1 VILGSPVMAVR
12 NRSFARFDR
21 LGADHPCWGPA
32 RDRLPGRSIL
42 RDHAGTD
49 FTNPN
54 PEPDPDSSNPLR
66 PIVKSLHGTFPSGT
80 IFVGGSKTLSTAASA
95 VDTVDIQC
103 TSTGVY
109 LCNLNKAY
117 A

>member
-1 VILGSPVMAVR
+1 
-12 NRSFARFDR
+12 
-21 LGADHPCWGPA
+21 
-32 RDRLPGRSIL
+32 
-42 RDHAGTD
+42 
-49 FTNPN
+49 
-54 PEPDPDSSNPLR
+54 
-66 PIVKSLHGTFPSGT
+66 VKSLHGTFPSGT